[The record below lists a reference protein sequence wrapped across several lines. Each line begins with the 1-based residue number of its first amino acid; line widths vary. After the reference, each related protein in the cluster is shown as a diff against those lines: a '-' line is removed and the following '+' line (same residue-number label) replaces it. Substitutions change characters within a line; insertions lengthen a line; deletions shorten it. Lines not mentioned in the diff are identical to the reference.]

1 MQTKDIYFAVFLV
14 LFFVPFAFL
23 EPVQNLYAAMI
34 FRHALIMSFLKFA
47 FLATMGEVIGLRILK
62 GVYFKKGF
70 GLLPR
75 ALFWGI
81 TGVMIKIAF
90 TIFAIGST
98 AVFDHY
104 IYPLPESVLA
114 GPFSMLKLAAAFTI
128 SVCINLIFSP
138 IFMTFHKISDIHI
151 EETGGTITG
160 YFSEIDMEK
169 VLKSIDWSVMWGF
182 VFKKTLPFFWIPA
195 HTITFLLPP
204 DSQMLFAAILG
215 IVLGIILAMAG
226 LSKKTTEQPGPTC

>member
-1 MQTKDIYFAVFLV
+1 MKTSDIYFAGLLV
-14 LFFVPFAFL
+14 LFFGPFALF
-23 EPVQNLYAAMI
+23 EPVQHLYTVMTTQ
-34 FRHALIMSFLKFA
+34 HALIMSFLKFA
-47 FLATMGEVIGLRILK
+47 FLATLGEVIGLRISK
-62 GVYFKKGF
+62 GVYFKKEF

-81 TGVMIKIAF
+81 TGVMIKISF
-90 TIFAIGST
+90 TIFAIGSP

-114 GPFSMLKLAAAFTI
+114 DPFSGLKLAAAFTI
-128 SVCINLIFSP
+128 SVCMNLIFAP
-138 IFMTFHKISDIHI
+138 LFMTFHKISDIHI
-151 EETGGTITG
+151 EETGGTMKG
-160 YFSEIDMEK
+160 YFSGIEMEK

-204 DSQMLFAAILG
+204 DFQVLFAAILG
-215 IVLGIILAMAG
+215 IVLGVILAIAG
-226 LSKKTTEQPGPTC
+226 LTKQPTEQIAPAC